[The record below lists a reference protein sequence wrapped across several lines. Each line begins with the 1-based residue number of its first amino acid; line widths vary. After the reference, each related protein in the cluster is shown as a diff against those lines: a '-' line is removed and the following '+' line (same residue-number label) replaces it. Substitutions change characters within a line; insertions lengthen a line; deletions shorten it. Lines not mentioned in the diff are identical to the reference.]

1 MFAQRGADHDDMIYL
16 LSLSIG
22 IVAGLRA
29 MTAPAAV
36 SWAAYLG
43 WLKLDESI
51 LAFMGFAW
59 APWVITALAVA
70 ELVTDQLPS
79 TPSRTVPVQF
89 GTRILS
95 GALTGAALG
104 IVAGS
109 LVIGAVLG
117 AAGAVIGTLGGRAAR
132 AALGR
137 KFGNDRPAALLEDAV
152 AIAAALLVVRAFL

>member
-1 MFAQRGADHDDMIYL
+1 MIYL

-36 SWAAYLG
+36 SWAAHLG
-43 WLKLDESI
+43 WLKLDGSI
-51 LAFMGFAW
+51 LAFMGYSW
-59 APWVITALAVA
+59 TPWVLTVLAVV
-70 ELVTDQLPS
+70 ELITDQLPA

-104 IVAGS
+104 SVAGS

-132 AALGR
+132 AALAR
-137 KFGNDRPAALLEDAV
+137 KFRNDRPAALLEDAV
-152 AIAAALLVVRAFL
+152 AIAAALLIVRAFV